1 MKRWTLFIP
10 FIIFVLLGLLL
21 WRGLY
26 LDPKHVPSALI
37 DKPFPDFALPTLKTG
52 ETKTQDIL
60 QSDQV
65 KLVNVWGTWCISCRV
80 EHPFLVELAAKGVK
94 IIGINYKDDNDAA
107 LKWLDDLGDP
117 YLFSVDDEE
126 GTLSMDLGVTGAPET
141 FIVDQQGVVRHKH
154 QGPIT
159 KANWGELKVIMDQL
173 GSSTESAGES

>member
-10 FIIFVLLGLLL
+10 FIVFVLLGLLL

-26 LDPKHVPSALI
+26 LNPKHVPSALL
-37 DKPFPDFALPTLKTG
+37 DKPFPAFTLPTLKTG
-52 ETKTQDIL
+52 ESKTEATL
-60 QSDQV
+60 QNGTV
-65 KLVNVWGTWCISCRV
+65 HLVNVWGTWCISCRV
-80 EHPFLVELAAKGVK
+80 EHPFLVELAQQGVA
-94 IIGINYKDDNDAA
+94 IIGINYKDENDAA

-141 FIVDQQGVVRHKH
+141 FIVDQQGMVRYKH

-159 KANWGELKVIMDQL
+159 KANWPELKTVIDELEQ
-173 GSSTESAGES
+173 SKGEG

>member
-10 FIIFVLLGLLL
+10 FVVFVLLGLLL

-26 LDPKHVPSALI
+26 LNPKHVPSALL
-37 DKPFPDFALPTLKTG
+37 DKPFPAFTLPTLKTG
-52 ETKTQDIL
+52 ESKTEATL
-60 QSDQV
+60 QNGKVQ
-65 KLVNVWGTWCISCRV
+65 LVNVWGTWCISCRV
-80 EHPFLVELAAKGVK
+80 EHPFLVELAQKGVA
-94 IIGINYKDDNDAA
+94 IIGINYKDENDAA

-141 FIVDQQGVVRHKH
+141 FIVDQQGMVRHKH

-159 KANWGELKVIMDQL
+159 SANWPELKTIIDQL
-173 GSSTESAGES
+173 EQSKGEG